1 MSRMASTFAA
11 KLLQIKM
18 VSKFFARLCLVI
30 IAIQLVV
37 IFVYNT
43 WFNSV
48 WDATWHMFSNGM
60 VMSWELC
67 EQFKFGAAAKIFMN
81 SLNGFMGVQSFVISR
96 SFWVW
101 MIFPMTIVYMILFD
115 EEDNEGRE
123 HIQGRQFII
132 PRELNILTH
141 DISKYRYLKRMSL
154 YSKSIKLGRVY
165 LPVADEP
172 KQTFVVGKPGVGK
185 TNLFNYAIL
194 KIRERKQKGV
204 IHDYKGD
211 YVEKFYEPS
220 RGDILF
226 NPLDERSVGWCL
238 FNDCKSV
245 LDIEA
250 FAHALIPEAMPGS
263 DPFWNNAA
271 RDVFMGILYYCYA
284 NNKRTNKDIWE
295 TVILPNKDLYELLLE
310 TRGGEV
316 GAKHLANPDGK
327 LAGNIISNM
336 LQYVKIFDYMSS
348 MRGEFS
354 ITDWVTDKSQ
364 IGTIFLTN
372 YAKLQNTLKPII
384 SLFIQTVGSILL
396 SQSDNLKNRLFFFL
410 DEFGQLPA
418 LATITNLMTASR
430 SKGGAVFIGI
440 QDIGQIDKVYK
451 SDSRKSIL
459 NAASNRVVF
468 NCRDYDTAE
477 CLSKDFG
484 ETEYYENTSTKSLSM
499 GTGDRVSTSRQR
511 RKEYLIT
518 PVDIQ
523 SLSDLSAF
531 ISIGKHNATI
541 SKWKYLKLK
550 NKSSAFIE
558 RPDLNLDYAV
568 DVNPN
573 FIPDESLVVEG
584 DQLIKEVS
592 NNSVKKDNVEMVKEE
607 VQQTEVISNSI
618 IEANSEPLTVF

>member
-18 VSKFFARLCLVI
+18 VSKLFTRLCLVI

-43 WFNSV
+43 WFNSF
-48 WDATWHMFSNGM
+48 WDATLRMFSNGM

-81 SLNGFMGVQSFVISR
+81 SLTGFFELQTFAISR
-96 SFWVW
+96 SLWVW
-101 MIFPMTIVYMILFD
+101 LLIPIIMLYMILFD
-115 EEDNEGRE
+115 ERDDEGRE
-123 HIQGRQFII
+123 YIQGREYII
-132 PRELNILTH
+132 PGELNRLAH
-141 DISKYRYLKRMSL
+141 KLKKVTFFKKARL
-154 YSKSIKLGRVY
+154 KKCIALGQVY
-165 LPVADEP
+165 LPVADEV

-194 KIRERKQKGV
+194 KIRERKQKVV

-211 YVEKFYEPS
+211 YVEKFYDPG

-238 FNDCKSV
+238 FNDCKSIP
-245 LDIEA
+245 DIEA

-263 DPFWNNAA
+263 EPFWNNAA
-271 RDVFMGILYYCYA
+271 REIFVGVLFYCYA
-284 NNKRTNKDIWE
+284 NNKRTNRDIWE
-295 TVILPNKDLYELLLE
+295 TVILPNKYLYELLLG

-316 GAKHLANPDGK
+316 GAKHLADPDGR
-327 LAGNIISNM
+327 LAGSIMSNM
-336 LQYVKIFDYMSS
+336 LQYVKVFEYMSS
-348 MRGEFS
+348 MDGDFS
-354 ITDWVTDKSQ
+354 IKDWVTDKSQ
-364 IGTIFLTN
+364 VGTIFLTN
-372 YAKLQNTLKPII
+372 YAKLQNTLKPMI
-384 SLFIQTVGSILL
+384 SLFIQTIGSILL
-396 SQSDNLKNRLFFFL
+396 SQPDELNNRIFFFL

-418 LATITNLMTASR
+418 LSTITNLMTASR

-459 NAASNRVVF
+459 NAASNRIVF
-468 NCRDYDTAE
+468 NCKDYATAKL
-477 CLSKDFG
+477 LSEEIG

-531 ISIGKHNATI
+531 VSIGSHNVTM

-550 NKSSAFIE
+550 NKSSAFVE

-568 DVNPN
+568 DVE
-573 FIPDESLVVEG
+573 PDFMPQEEPIINYAVAALDKIQDNLPKAQIINKDDGITEAKDLTKEASL
-584 DQLIKEVS
+584 
-592 NNSVKKDNVEMVKEE
+592 
-607 VQQTEVISNSI
+607 
-618 IEANSEPLTVF
+618 